1 MSLGSG
7 CESDLLPAP
16 APPPS
21 PCTFAHP
28 APVPPSLQPPGPP
41 WLVSARTHLYAAA
54 GHSITALRSELLP
67 SGHCC
72 LCARPGRIPLCGA
85 GRPRR
90 SPQHQQQRAVP
101 PVAAAARALGS
112 CGGHHRLLVSARPA
126 HTGFDSTGNWILY
139 DSETA
144 VCSGGQSFA

>member
-16 APPPS
+16 APPP
-21 PCTFAHP
+21 HP
-28 APVPPSLQPPGPP
+28 APSHTQHLCPPRSSLLAP
-41 WLVSARTHLYAAA
+41 WLVSARTHLCAAA

-144 VCSGGQSFA
+144 VCSGGRSFA